1 MHDVAV
7 LALPGVVPMDLAA
20 PLEVFG
26 RCRLPS
32 GAPAY
37 RTAVCALTEEVE
49 TGTFTMRVPH
59 GLSRLAQA
67 STIIIPGTADLD
79 VPVDAEIIDALR
91 SAADRGT
98 RIASLCVGAFT
109 LADTGLLDGLR
120 ATTHWA
126 AAAELARRH
135 PAVDVDAAVLY
146 VDNGHILTSAGAA
159 AALDL
164 CLYMVRQDYG
174 SAVAADTARLSV
186 MPLERA
192 GGQAQF
198 IVHEPPVPSGTT
210 LRPLLN
216 WMEENLGEQLD
227 ITTIAARATMSTR
240 TLNRRFQEQIGTT
253 PLQWLHHARLRQAQF
268 LLETT
273 DHSIERVA
281 GQVGFN
287 AVTTFRERFRD
298 LVGTSPQ
305 RYRTQFR
312 TSR

>member
-1 MHDVAV
+1 
-7 LALPGVVPMDLAA
+7 MDLAA

-67 STIIIPGTADLD
+67 STIIVPGTADLD

>member
-1 MHDVAV
+1 
-7 LALPGVVPMDLAA
+7 MDLAA

-227 ITTIAARATMSTR
+227 ITTIAAKATMSTR

>member
-1 MHDVAV
+1 
-7 LALPGVVPMDLAA
+7 MDLAA

-79 VPVDAEIIDALR
+79 VPIDPEIIEALR
-91 SAADRGT
+91 TAADRGT

-126 AAAELARRH
+126 AASELARRR
-135 PAVDVDAAVLY
+135 PAIDVDAAVLY
-146 VDNGHILTSAGAA
+146 VDNGHVLTSAGAA

-227 ITTIAARATMSTR
+227 ITTIAAKATMSTR

>member
-1 MHDVAV
+1 
-7 LALPGVVPMDLAA
+7 MDLAA

-227 ITTIAARATMSTR
+227 ITTIADRATMSTR

>member
-37 RTAVCALTEEVE
+37 RTSVCALTEEVE

-79 VPVDAEIIDALR
+79 VPIDPEIIDAIR
-91 SAADRGT
+91 TAADRGT

-126 AAAELARRH
+126 AASELARRH
-135 PAVDVDAAVLY
+135 PAIDVDAAVLY
-146 VDNGHILTSAGAA
+146 VDNGHVLTSAGAA

-227 ITTIAARATMSTR
+227 ITTIAAKATMSTR

-305 RYRTQFR
+305 LYRTQFR

>member
-1 MHDVAV
+1 
-7 LALPGVVPMDLAA
+7 MDLAA

-120 ATTHWA
+120 ATAHWA

>member
-1 MHDVAV
+1 
-7 LALPGVVPMDLAA
+7 MDLAA

-79 VPVDAEIIDALR
+79 VPIDAEIIDALR

-227 ITTIAARATMSTR
+227 ITTIAAKATMSTR

-273 DHSIERVA
+273 DHSFERVA

>member
-32 GAPAY
+32 GAPGY

-79 VPVDAEIIDALR
+79 VPIDPEIIEALR

-227 ITTIAARATMSTR
+227 ITTIAAKATMSTR

>member
-1 MHDVAV
+1 
-7 LALPGVVPMDLAA
+7 MDLAA

-227 ITTIAARATMSTR
+227 ITTIAARATMSPR

>member
-1 MHDVAV
+1 
-7 LALPGVVPMDLAA
+7 MDLAA

-146 VDNGHILTSAGAA
+146 VDNGHVLTSAGAA

-227 ITTIAARATMSTR
+227 ITTIAAKATMSTR

>member
-1 MHDVAV
+1 
-7 LALPGVVPMDLAA
+7 MDLAA

-37 RTAVCALTEEVE
+37 RTAVCALTEDVE

-67 STIIIPGTADLD
+67 STIIVPGTADLD
-79 VPVDAEIIDALR
+79 VPIDAEIIDALR

-98 RIASLCVGAFT
+98 RIVSLCVGAFT

-227 ITTIAARATMSTR
+227 ITTIAAKATMSTR

>member
-1 MHDVAV
+1 
-7 LALPGVVPMDLAA
+7 MDLAA

>member
-1 MHDVAV
+1 
-7 LALPGVVPMDLAA
+7 MDLAA

-32 GAPAY
+32 GAPGY

-79 VPVDAEIIDALR
+79 VPIDPEIIEALR

-198 IVHEPPVPSGTT
+198 IVHEPPIPSGTT

-227 ITTIAARATMSTR
+227 ITTIAAKATMSTR
-240 TLNRRFQEQIGTT
+240 TLNRRFPEQIGTT

>member
-1 MHDVAV
+1 
-7 LALPGVVPMDLAA
+7 MDLAA

-79 VPVDAEIIDALR
+79 VPIDPEIIEALR
-91 SAADRGT
+91 TAADRGT

-126 AAAELARRH
+126 AASELARRR
-135 PAVDVDAAVLY
+135 PAIDVDAAVLY
-146 VDNGHILTSAGAA
+146 VNNGHVLTSAGAA

-227 ITTIAARATMSTR
+227 ITTIAAKATMSTR

-253 PLQWLHHARLRQAQF
+253 PLQWLHQARLRQAQF

>member
-1 MHDVAV
+1 
-7 LALPGVVPMDLAA
+7 MDLAA

-146 VDNGHILTSAGAA
+146 VDNGHVLTSAGAA

-227 ITTIAARATMSTR
+227 ITTIAAKATMSTR

-273 DHSIERVA
+273 DHSIERIA

>member
-1 MHDVAV
+1 MQASLRRTGLPDRRVRAHRGGGDRNVHDA
-7 LALPGVVPMDLAA
+7 
-20 PLEVFG
+20 
-26 RCRLPS
+26 
-32 GAPAY
+32 
-37 RTAVCALTEEVE
+37 RTARTVTSRPGQHDHHPGHRRSRCAD
-49 TGTFTMRVPH
+49 RPRDH
-59 GLSRLAQA
+59 RS
-67 STIIIPGTADLD
+67 
-79 VPVDAEIIDALR
+79 LR
-91 SAADRGT
+91 TAADRGT

-126 AAAELARRH
+126 AASELARRH
-135 PAVDVDAAVLY
+135 PAIDVDAAVLY
-146 VDNGHILTSAGAA
+146 VDNGHVLTSAGAA

-216 WMEENLGEQLD
+216 WMEENLGGEQLD
-227 ITTIAARATMSTR
+227 ITTIAAKATMSTR

>member
-1 MHDVAV
+1 MQ
-7 LALPGVVPMDLAA
+7 A
-20 PLEVFG
+20 PLG
-26 RCRLPS
+26 C
-32 GAPAY
+32 
-37 RTAVCALTEEVE
+37 
-49 TGTFTMRVPH
+49 TGVPDLRVRAH
-59 GLSRLAQA
+59 RGGGDRNVHDA
-67 STIIIPGTADLD
+67 STARTLTPRPGKHDHHPGHRRSRRADRPRD
-79 VPVDAEIIDALR
+79 HRRLR
-91 SAADRGT
+91 TAADRGT

-126 AAAELARRH
+126 AASELARRH
-135 PAVDVDAAVLY
+135 PAIDVDAAVLY
-146 VDNGHILTSAGAA
+146 VDNGHVLTSAGAA

-227 ITTIAARATMSTR
+227 ITTIAAKATMSTR